1 MVQKTLVQ
9 SCDKTQLHKGGVP
22 MNRRLIDDEYER
34 EIDRMVNEGGYIPVE
49 MDFIKKRAKV
59 KKDKD
64 ESTQEKQE
72 KESDDFKEKA

>member
-1 MVQKTLVQ
+1 
-9 SCDKTQLHKGGVP
+9 

-59 KKDKD
+59 IKNKDGLP
-64 ESTQEKQE
+64 QENQE
-72 KESDDFKEKA
+72 KEADDFKEKA

>member
-1 MVQKTLVQ
+1 
-9 SCDKTQLHKGGVP
+9 

-49 MDFIKKRAKV
+49 IDFIKKRAKV

-64 ESTQEKQE
+64 ESTKEKQD
-72 KESDDFKEKA
+72 KEADDSKEKA

>member
-1 MVQKTLVQ
+1 
-9 SCDKTQLHKGGVP
+9 

-59 KKDKD
+59 KKNKD
-64 ESTQEKQE
+64 GLPQENQE
-72 KESDDFKEKA
+72 KEADDFKEKA

>member
-1 MVQKTLVQ
+1 
-9 SCDKTQLHKGGVP
+9 

-59 KKDKD
+59 KKNEDGLP
-64 ESTQEKQE
+64 QENQE
-72 KESDDFKEKA
+72 KEADDFKEKA

>member
-1 MVQKTLVQ
+1 VIKL
-9 SCDKTQLHKGGVP
+9 SCKKGGVP

-59 KKDKD
+59 KKDKI
-64 ESTQEKQE
+64 TQEKQE
-72 KESDDFKEKA
+72 KEADDSKEKA

>member
-1 MVQKTLVQ
+1 
-9 SCDKTQLHKGGVP
+9 

-59 KKDKD
+59 KKDKN
-64 ESTQEKQE
+64 TQEKQE
-72 KESDDFKEKA
+72 KEADDFKEKA

>member
-1 MVQKTLVQ
+1 
-9 SCDKTQLHKGGVP
+9 

-59 KKDKD
+59 KKNKD
-64 ESTQEKQE
+64 GLPQENQE
-72 KESDDFKEKA
+72 KETDDFKEKA

>member
-1 MVQKTLVQ
+1 
-9 SCDKTQLHKGGVP
+9 

-49 MDFIKKRAKV
+49 MDFINKRAEV

-64 ESTQEKQE
+64 KITQEKQE
-72 KESDDFKEKA
+72 KEADDFKEKA